1 MDSIKGEATKKCT
14 CQCFRSR
21 NVFLRITDGKKYCYY
36 GVYAWLCTITL
47 GSLAMFA
54 HFTMDYPDLS
64 LSMIKNN
71 IEKPREQIGL
81 YYFELI
87 IVFLMRNTLQV
98 PLV

>member
-1 MDSIKGEATKKCT
+1 
-14 CQCFRSR
+14 
-21 NVFLRITDGKKYCYY
+21 
-36 GVYAWLCTITL
+36 
-47 GSLAMFA
+47 MFA

-81 YYFELI
+81 YYSKLII
-87 IVFLMRNTLQV
+87 IVFLMRVMTLQV

>member
-1 MDSIKGEATKKCT
+1 
-14 CQCFRSR
+14 
-21 NVFLRITDGKKYCYY
+21 
-36 GVYAWLCTITL
+36 
-47 GSLAMFA
+47 MFA

>member
-1 MDSIKGEATKKCT
+1 MQKVKSLDNY
-14 CQCFRSR
+14 QCFRSR

-81 YYFELI
+81 YYSKLI
-87 IVFLMRNTLQV
+87 TIVFLMRIMTLQV